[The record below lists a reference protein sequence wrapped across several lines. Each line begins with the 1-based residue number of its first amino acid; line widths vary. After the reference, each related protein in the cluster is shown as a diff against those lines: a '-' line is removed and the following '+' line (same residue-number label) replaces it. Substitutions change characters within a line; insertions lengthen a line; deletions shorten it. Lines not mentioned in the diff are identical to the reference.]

1 MNKNTAAGLWAACV
15 QVLRVPDDPGR
26 ADVAS
31 MDVEDLLTRFQNPRK
46 QWFKPQVLE
55 AYERPFRNAAESYK
69 DYLENPGAW
78 KPGNHDP
85 SSGPE
90 RHPRASNAAA
100 AGGARHPRRAARI
113 QGLQFFHRDSTACQ
127 MAHALSLG

>member
-1 MNKNTAAGLWAACV
+1 MNKNTAAGLWAACA

-46 QWFKPQVLE
+46 QWFKRQVLE
-55 AYERPFRNAAESYK
+55 AYEHRFRNAVKSYK

-90 RHPRASNAAA
+90 RRPRASNAAA
-100 AGGARHPRRAARI
+100 AGGTRHPRRAARI
-113 QGLQFFHRDSTACQ
+113 QIKRFV
-127 MAHALSLG
+127 

>member
-1 MNKNTAAGLWAACV
+1 MNKNTAAGLWAACA

-46 QWFKPQVLE
+46 QWFKRQVLE
-55 AYERPFRNAAESYK
+55 AYEHRFRNAVKSYK

-78 KPGNHDP
+78 KPGNHDRFQRPGAAPASLQRRCRRGNPASASDGKNPGPAVLP
-85 SSGPE
+85 S
-90 RHPRASNAAA
+90 
-100 AGGARHPRRAARI
+100 
-113 QGLQFFHRDSTACQ
+113 
-127 MAHALSLG
+127 